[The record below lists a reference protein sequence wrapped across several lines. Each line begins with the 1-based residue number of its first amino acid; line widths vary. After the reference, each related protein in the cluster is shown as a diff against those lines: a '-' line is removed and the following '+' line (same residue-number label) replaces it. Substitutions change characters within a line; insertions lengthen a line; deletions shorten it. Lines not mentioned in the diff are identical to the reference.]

1 MVVARSIQVLEP
13 LFEYLDSLTDRA
25 PLDELQ
31 SRLESLDLEVAD
43 VAEFVRFHPEQYLR
57 NLVRKGPHYHVL
69 VICWRSG
76 QRSPIHNH
84 AQSTCGL
91 RVLRGIATET
101 VFDTSPSGLIKP
113 MYSHELPSGHVV
125 ASQDADIHQVSN
137 LEAAGSDLIT
147 LHIYSPPLLRMDTY
161 SLVDRHI
168 GEFQPLILGHE
179 HGSGI

>member
-1 MVVARSIQVLEP
+1 MVVAHSVPILDP
-13 LFEYLDSLTDRA
+13 LFEYLDGLTERA
-25 PLDELQ
+25 PIDELQ
-31 SRLESLDLEVAD
+31 TRLESLDIDVAN

-91 RVLRGIATET
+91 RVMRGIATET
-101 VFDTSPSGLIKP
+101 VFDTSPSGLIKAI
-113 MYSHELPSGHVV
+113 YSHELPAGHV
-125 ASQDADIHQVSN
+125 AATQDGDIHQVSN
-137 LEAAGSDLIT
+137 LEAPGNDLIT

-161 SLVDRHI
+161 SLLDRHI
-168 GEFQPLILGHE
+168 GEFRPIILGHE